1 MYDAAFAAWRA
12 GFVRDAQRHC
22 HMAILAS
29 PDCAQPRYLLS
40 LIEFSLGCASQAKAV
55 LSDALARS
63 TSASEAL
70 EFANALL
77 AQGRTED
84 ARLTL
89 LHATKLDPTFA
100 AAHFY
105 LSNTFGPQEAERAE
119 AHLRQAIYLAPSL
132 AEAHNNL
139 GNLLRASRPGEA
151 RASYE
156 QAIALRPEFVQ
167 AWFNLG
173 TLLENTEPE
182 AAQNALRRA
191 VELDPTFAPAWN
203 ALACLLPES
212 HWREARDA
220 LMLAVEIDPNFAV
233 AWSNLAHILS
243 RTNRAEAESAA
254 RRAIALNPNLVSAN
268 YNLGVLLGPARADEA
283 IRVLRHTVALKP
295 DHANAW
301 YQLGHLLSF
310 DDPAEALTALREA
323 TNLNPEIANAHAV
336 LGNVF
341 LAMGAAEE
349 SVAALRRSLE
359 CDPDNIVAHANLIFA
374 LPFLSDCPEVLMR
387 ECSRFAAQHEAPV
400 FVCEREHLNN
410 PAPNR
415 RLRVGYVSG
424 DFDSHCQS
432 LFTIPLLSN
441 HNHADFEIFC
451 YSSVAE
457 PDHVTASIRGLADVW
472 RDVRALDDATLA
484 QQIRADRVDILV
496 DLTMHMEGSRRLLFA
511 RRPAPVQ
518 VAWLAYPGTTGSPA
532 MDYRLSDCWLDPVDE
547 PGRDDLYSERTIRLP
562 RTFWCYD
569 PLTEGLAVNSLP
581 AANGEPFTFGC
592 LNNPAKVSD
601 HALGLWAGAL
611 AAVPESR
618 LLVLEPRGVPRSQL
632 TARYVAHGMDPSRVS
647 FIARQP
653 RRAYLETYHRI
664 DLALD
669 SFPYNGHTTSLDAFW
684 MGVPVVTRAGR
695 SAISR
700 GGKSVAGNLG
710 LPELVAYT
718 DDEFVRAAHA
728 FARDLPRL
736 AALRGTLRTR
746 MEASALMDAPR
757 FAAGIERA
765 YREMWREYCD
775 SQCGRR
781 AVGGQVIPTVFHGNC
796 G

>member
-1 MYDAAFAAWRA
+1 MYDAALAAWRA
-12 GFVRDAQRHC
+12 GFVPDAERYC
-22 HMAILAS
+22 RTTILAL
-29 PDCAQPRYLLS
+29 PDSAQAHYLLS
-40 LIEFSLGCASQAKAV
+40 LIEFSLGRASQAKIS
-55 LSDALARS
+55 LSDALARGN
-63 TSASEAL
+63 SASEAL

-77 AQGRTED
+77 AQGRAED
-84 ARLTL
+84 GRLTL
-89 LHATKLDPTFA
+89 LHAIKLEPTLA

-105 LSNTFGPQEAERAE
+105 LSNTFGPQDAEQAE
-119 AHLRQAIYLAPSL
+119 AHLRQAINLAPSL

-156 QAIALRPEFVQ
+156 HAIALRPGFAQ

-173 TLLENTEPE
+173 ILLESTEPE
-182 AAQNALRRA
+182 AAENALRRA
-191 VELDPTFAPAWN
+191 VELDSSFAPAWN
-203 ALACLLPES
+203 ALACLLPDS
-212 HWREARDA
+212 RWQEASDA
-220 LMLAVEIDPNFAV
+220 LMRAVEIDPNFAV

-254 RRAIALNPNLVSAN
+254 RRAIALNPKLVSAY
-268 YNLGVLLGPARADEA
+268 YNLGVLLGRERADEA

-310 DDPAEALTALREA
+310 DDPAEALMALRKA
-323 TNLNPEIANAHAV
+323 TNLNPELANAHAV

-341 LAMGAAEE
+341 LAMGSAEE
-349 SVAALRRSLE
+349 SVAALRHSLE
-359 CDPDNIVAHANLIFA
+359 YDPDNVVAHANLIFA
-374 LPFLSDCPEVLMR
+374 LPFLSDCPAVLMR
-387 ECSRFAAQHEAPV
+387 ECTRFAAQHEAPV
-400 FVCEREHLNN
+400 FVCAREHLNH
-410 PAPNR
+410 PTPDR
-415 RLRVGYVSG
+415 RLRVGYVSP

-432 LFTIPLLSN
+432 LFTIPLLRN
-441 HNHADFEIFC
+441 HNRADFEIIC

-472 RDVRALDDATLA
+472 RDVRVLDDETLA

-496 DLTMHMEGSRRLLFA
+496 DLTMHMEGCRRLLFA

-532 MDYRLSDCWLDPVDE
+532 MDYRLSDCWLDPLDE
-547 PGRDDLYSERTIRLP
+547 PGRDVLYSERTVRLP
-562 RTFWCYD
+562 KTFWCYD

-581 AANGEPFTFGC
+581 AANGVPFTFGC
-592 LNNPAKVSD
+592 LNNPVKASD
-601 HALGLWAGAL
+601 HALGLWAGVL

-618 LLVLEPRGVPRSQL
+618 LLVLEPQGVPRSYL
-632 TARYVAHGMDPSRVS
+632 IARYVAHGIDPSRVS
-647 FIARQP
+647 FIARQS

-669 SFPYNGHTTSLDAFW
+669 SFPCNGHTTSMDAFW

-700 GGKSVAGNLG
+700 GGKSIAGNLG

-728 FARDLPRL
+728 FASDLPRL
-736 AALRGTLRTR
+736 AALRGTLRGR

-757 FAAGIERA
+757 FAADIERA
-765 YREMWREYCD
+765 YREMWREYCG
-775 SQCGRR
+775 SQCNRR
-781 AVGGQVIPTVFHGNC
+781 AAS
-796 G
+796 